1 MKNSVKNWLEALK
14 IYSDSRMITIL
25 FLGFSSGLPLLLV
38 FSTLTYWLKDEG
50 ISKTAIGLFSLVR
63 TPYGLKF
70 LWAPFIDRLRI
81 PVLDNLL
88 GRRRSWAV
96 VTQVALMLSIIGM
109 ALTQPAINP
118 YMTALFAV
126 FVAFCSASQDVVID
140 AYRIEILEESEQGA
154 GAAMIVL
161 GYRIGMLFAGA
172 GALCIASSFSW
183 NFVYMLMAAAVA
195 VGILTILLS
204 HEPKTSA
211 ESKKLHTDE
220 DLKIVFNRFP
230 KLTKAQA
237 KVGAFMLSAVVR
249 PFADFMKR
257 PNWHLILMFI
267 MLYKLCETYLGA
279 MVNPFYV
286 EMGFSKE
293 EIAAVIKIFGMGATI
308 FGGICGGIMVH
319 RYGVMKSLL
328 IGGILQGLANLM
340 YAVQA
345 VVGHDIHMLM
355 LTISIENVT
364 AGMATTAFVAY
375 LSGLCSVA
383 YTATQ
388 YALLT
393 SLMALSRDVISST
406 SGFIADKVDWV
417 TFFII
422 TALCALPGIFLLLYM
437 MKKLTL
443 EEKVSKETQL
453 AEEAT

>member
-1 MKNSVKNWLEALK
+1 
-14 IYSDSRMITIL
+14 
-25 FLGFSSGLPLLLV
+25 
-38 FSTLTYWLKDEG
+38 
-50 ISKTAIGLFSLVR
+50 
-63 TPYGLKF
+63 
-70 LWAPFIDRLRI
+70 
-81 PVLDNLL
+81 
-88 GRRRSWAV
+88 
-96 VTQVALMLSIIGM
+96 
-109 ALTQPAINP
+109 
-118 YMTALFAV
+118 
-126 FVAFCSASQDVVID
+126 
-140 AYRIEILEESEQGA
+140 
-154 GAAMIVL
+154 
-161 GYRIGMLFAGA
+161 
-172 GALCIASSFSW
+172 
-183 NFVYMLMAAAVA
+183 
-195 VGILTILLS
+195 
-204 HEPKTSA
+204 
-211 ESKKLHTDE
+211 
-220 DLKIVFNRFP
+220 
-230 KLTKAQA
+230 
-237 KVGAFMLSAVVR
+237 
-249 PFADFMKR
+249 
-257 PNWHLILMFI
+257 
-267 MLYKLCETYLGA
+267 
-279 MVNPFYV
+279 
-286 EMGFSKE
+286 
-293 EIAAVIKIFGMGATI
+293 MGATI